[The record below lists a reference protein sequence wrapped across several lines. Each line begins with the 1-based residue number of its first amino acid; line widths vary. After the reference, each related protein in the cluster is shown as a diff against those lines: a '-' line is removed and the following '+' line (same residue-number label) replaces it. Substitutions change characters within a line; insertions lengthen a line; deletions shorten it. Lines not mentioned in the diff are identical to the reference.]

1 MAPRTLMRK
10 LLLLFLASSS
20 LALRISYTVSYTSSP
35 STPHRPCAALA
46 TRPHRPCATLA
57 TCGPNHNPNRPNRPC
72 ATLATRQQLTCGRLA
87 TRPQLTR
94 GRLNPAPVMR
104 DGEKA
109 SYLSSSVAAWTAL
122 AKKNPTAACNRG
134 LEPQLD

>member
-46 TRPHRPCATLA
+46 TRP
-57 TCGPNHNPNRPNRPC
+57 CGPNPNPNPNRPC
-72 ATLATRQQLTCGRLA
+72 AELATRPRLTCGRLN
-87 TRPQLTR
+87 Q
-94 GRLNPAPVMR
+94 APVMR
-104 DGEKA
+104 EGAKA

-122 AKKNPTAACNRG
+122 AKENPAAACNRG